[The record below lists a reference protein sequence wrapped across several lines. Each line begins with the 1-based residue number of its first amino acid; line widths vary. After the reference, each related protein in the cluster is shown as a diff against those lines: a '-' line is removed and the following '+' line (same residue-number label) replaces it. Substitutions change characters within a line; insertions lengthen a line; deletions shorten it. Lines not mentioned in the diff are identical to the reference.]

1 MTGSRLKLPSL
12 IFPFSLSEQPSKSDL
27 YANEHEEKDRYGPI
41 LTRETFAVLLVAA
54 SNVSTVECHPKGRRS
69 GTLEI
74 TRIRVAF
81 LIPSGSPEDW
91 SRLDSVSDDY
101 RSDWWFSFLLAG
113 FLSLLPWAVSG
124 SIAGVLLGSWFGGEI
139 KKRLDRVNEE
149 GKETRVIRFRK
160 KALLEDNVSKM
171 RTAGREPRWESYRET
186 QTGLLV
192 RRIIY
197 SVVMERKQR
206 KLERRGLK
214 QLSKFLFPGKNLLY
228 VGTL

>member
-1 MTGSRLKLPSL
+1 MTRLVMIIGLIGGSL
-12 IFPFSLSEQPSKSDL
+12 
-27 YANEHEEKDRYGPI
+27 
-41 LTRETFAVLLVAA
+41 
-54 SNVSTVECHPKGRRS
+54 
-69 GTLEI
+69 
-74 TRIRVAF
+74 
-81 LIPSGSPEDW
+81 
-91 SRLDSVSDDY
+91 
-101 RSDWWFSFLLAG
+101 FLLAG

-171 RTAGREPRWESYRET
+171 RTAGWEPRWESYRET

-214 QLSKFLFPGKNLLY
+214 QLSKFLFPGKNLLS
-228 VGTL
+228 GSQRSSTRSMQSTQTAASPRLWR